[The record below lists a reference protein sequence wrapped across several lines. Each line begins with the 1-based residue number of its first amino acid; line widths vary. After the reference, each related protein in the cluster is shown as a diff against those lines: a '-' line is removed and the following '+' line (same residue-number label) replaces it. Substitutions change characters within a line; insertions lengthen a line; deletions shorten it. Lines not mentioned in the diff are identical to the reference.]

1 MASHAYQQV
10 RVGCVGEEDELAGR
24 ILSQE
29 ILARPCRSIQQE
41 PLDVGHVLL
50 VCIIEAGRPHLLG
63 LVLLDAQYLVLVV
76 VVGVVARQVV
86 LAVGQD
92 DQYLVV
98 IEELT
103 QVGAMLV
110 VVQAFHVRV
119 EPHLASSQRTRTV
132 ALQLDAQHVVSAQY
146 VAH

>member
-1 MASHAYQQV
+1 M
-10 RVGCVGEEDELAGR
+10 
-24 ILSQE
+24 
-29 ILARPCRSIQQE
+29 
-41 PLDVGHVLL
+41 LL

-119 EPHLASSQRTRTV
+119 EPHLASSQRTRTM